1 MGSKIKFLILIIFL
15 SVVRGAGQEIQTT
28 GAYPDTLRENLV
40 IISHGRDTL
49 RPVPA
54 MKPAPAMQPAD
65 EQEWWRIFGYEKLDE
80 LVKQALT
87 QNHQLAAGQ
96 SGVNESEA
104 RVRLARSALF
114 PSLSINPSYTREEL
128 SANRPLPF
136 DVPAGRVRYST
147 YLLPVE
153 LSYEVDL
160 FGKNNTAKKA
170 SRFRFQSATAGQQAS
185 KLEVSAL
192 VAENFIWLLVL
203 DSEAEV
209 LQRTRL
215 DRIENLDIVNTRYEA
230 GLTNEMDVQ
239 RARTELSSVDVQIR
253 NNQIERRD
261 AELQLAALTGQPA
274 ESFAVKS
281 EGIQFV
287 APGLKPVLTSSG
299 SLNRPDLEAGKFA
312 VEARKEEVK
321 NARRNRYPSLSLFGS
336 AGLISAVPDDLFEG
350 DSRNWLLGANLSIPV
365 FEGRRRQSMLDITEH
380 QLEGSVERLKQNEV
394 EATQQLSQAT
404 AELKQLK
411 EQLSYQQAFLAAAF
425 RTADL
430 SRERYKQGLVTYL
443 EVVDAERSVLEAE
456 QLLIRLVGRQLLSTV
471 DLVAALGGNAEQ
483 IYPPE

>member
-1 MGSKIKFLILIIFL
+1 VVLVGLAGKNAILTVEF
-15 SVVRGAGQEIQTT
+15 A
-28 GAYPDTLRENLV
+28 
-40 IISHGRDTL
+40 
-49 RPVPA
+49 
-54 MKPAPAMQPAD
+54 K
-65 EQEWWRIFGYEKLDE
+65 KLDE

-87 QNHQLAAGQ
+87 RNHQLAGGQ

-104 RVRLARSALF
+104 RVRMAKSALF

-136 DVPAGRVRYST
+136 DVPAEKVRYST

-160 FGKNNTAKKA
+160 FGKNNSAKKA

-192 VAENFIWLLVL
+192 VAQNYIFLLVL

-209 LQRTRL
+209 LQRTRS
-215 DRIENLDIVNTRYEA
+215 DRVENLDLVTTRYSA

-253 NNQIERRD
+253 NNQIERRN

-274 ESFAVKS
+274 DHFVVKS

-287 APGLKPVLTSSG
+287 ALGMKPVLVSST
-299 SLNRPDLEAGKFA
+299 SLNRPDLEA
-312 VEARKEEVK
+312 
-321 NARRNRYPSLSLFGS
+321 
-336 AGLISAVPDDLFEG
+336 
-350 DSRNWLLGANLSIPV
+350 
-365 FEGRRRQSMLDITEH
+365 
-380 QLEGSVERLKQNEV
+380 
-394 EATQQLSQAT
+394 
-404 AELKQLK
+404 
-411 EQLSYQQAFLAAAF
+411 
-425 RTADL
+425 
-430 SRERYKQGLVTYL
+430 
-443 EVVDAERSVLEAE
+443 E
-456 QLLIRLVGRQLLSTV
+456 QLLIQLVGRQLLSTV
-471 DLVAALGGNAEQ
+471 DLVVALGGNTEQ